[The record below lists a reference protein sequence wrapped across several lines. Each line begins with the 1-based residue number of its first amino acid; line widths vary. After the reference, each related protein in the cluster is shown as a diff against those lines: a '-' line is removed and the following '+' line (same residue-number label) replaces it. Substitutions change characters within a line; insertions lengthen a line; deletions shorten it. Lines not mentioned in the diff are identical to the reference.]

1 MTGFTKENKFKP
13 AMTIKESKNKNNPY
27 KHKRTSNNP

>member
-1 MTGFTKENKFKP
+1 MTGFSKESKSKP
-13 AMTIKESKNKNNPY
+13 AMTVKESKSQNNPY